1 ACLCAARGRTP
12 PRGRRDPGDVLAGA
26 AAATGAGHPGP
37 ADVGQPRGRPAL
49 RQPATQPAAARP
61 GYPGA
66 PQRRHAADADRL
78 GRAVTAAGHRRGA
91 EMEPGVNERIEQMLR
106 SFRQTRQK
114 LSELNARARET
125 QGWAASRDNLITCTV
140 PSGAGITDLTISPRA
155 LERYDAAT
163 LADTIRGVIA
173 EANAQL

>member
-1 ACLCAARGRTP
+1 
-12 PRGRRDPGDVLAGA
+12 
-26 AAATGAGHPGP
+26 
-37 ADVGQPRGRPAL
+37 
-49 RQPATQPAAARP
+49 
-61 GYPGA
+61 
-66 PQRRHAADADRL
+66 
-78 GRAVTAAGHRRGA
+78 
-91 EMEPGVNERIEQMLR
+91 MEPGVNERIEQMLR

-140 PSGAGITDLTISPRA
+140 TSGAGITDLTISPRA

-173 EANAQL
+173 EANAQLQANLTDQYREVLGEGFDPHALADPEAAEAAVQDMARRLRGE